1 MPEVNESGA
10 RRRTLAEKLEW
21 LRALKTPRGQEP
33 LSYKALAAEIAAA
46 TNVDISGPYVW
57 ELCTGRTTNPKLHHL
72 EAIARYFKVPTAY
85 FTDDQVYEELDPQ
98 LQLLKRLKDA
108 GVKEITLREFADE
121 AATPE
126 DVQGILGRLG
136 ALDAYADGS
145 VRDLAVRLSWLT
157 PERQQV
163 VDTLLGD
170 DVVLDALGQPE
181 VRRLA
186 AAASGRDPELLD
198 TATLLVGDPTL
209 LEALADEGVRDIARM
224 CPGLSEASQ
233 RAVIT
238 MIEQLRA
245 VEQSRG

>member
-1 MPEVNESGA
+1 MPEVLEGGA

-21 LRALKTPRGQEP
+21 LRALKTPHGQEP
-33 LSYKALAAEIAAA
+33 LSYKALAADIA
-46 TNVDISGPYVW
+46 TVTGVDISGPYVW
-57 ELCTGRTTNPKLHHL
+57 ELCTGKTTNPKLHHL

-85 FTDDQVYEELDPQ
+85 FTDDQVYQELDPQ

-108 GVKEITLREFADE
+108 GVKQLSLRDFADE
-121 AATPE
+121 AATPD
-126 DVQGILGRLG
+126 DVQGLLARLG
-136 ALDAYADGS
+136 ALDAYADER
-145 VRDLAVRLSWLT
+145 VRDLAVRLSWLA

-163 VDTLLGD
+163 VESLLGD
-170 DVVLDALGQPE
+170 DEALDALREPA

-186 AAASGRDPELLD
+186 AAASACDPELLA
-198 TATLLVGDPTL
+198 TATELVRDPTI
-209 LEALADEGVRDIARM
+209 LEALQDKGARDIARM

-245 VEQSRG
+245 VEQARK